1 MINQKELPKISIII
15 CVKNSVKTIEKAI
28 KSLLIQNYPN
38 LEFIVIDGCSNDG
51 TIEVINRYKEFINK
65 LIIEK
70 DSGSAEANNKGIRNA
85 SSDIIGF
92 LNADDFY
99 ESDILLKAGT
109 EFSLNPNLDIVSFRY
124 RVINEN
130 NDILKE
136 TTINEIAFDN
146 DLPKCLGINAK
157 FFKKSLFLKYG
168 YVIESDD
175 KNRNLISNDIEYMIR
190 FKIMGYEGKDIDWIG
205 YNYMSH
211 DNSLT
216 FNNSFE
222 NLIRLNED
230 MIFIAKIFI
239 NNQQLIK
246 NNLLWKK
253 IFIKWKIRHRY
264 RIIILNFKLKKFDRM
279 LKNLMIGFKENN
291 KIKFFLY
298 VVKRILKKKFY

>member
-1 MINQKELPKISIII
+1 MINPVELPKISIII

-28 KSLLIQNYPN
+28 KSLLCQNYLN
-38 LEFIVIDGCSNDG
+38 LEFIVIDGCSTDG
-51 TIEVINRYKEFINK
+51 TIEVINRYKKFITK

-70 DSGSAEANNKGIRNA
+70 DGGSSEANNKGIKNA

-99 ESDILLKAGT
+99 EPDILIKAGT
-109 EFSLNPNLDIVSFRY
+109 EFYLNPSLDIVSFRY

-130 NDILKE
+130 NGTLKE
-136 TTINEIAFDN
+136 ATIDEIVFDN

-157 FFKKSLFLKYG
+157 FFKKNLFLKYG
-168 YVIESDD
+168 YAIERDD

-190 FKIMGYEGKDIDWIG
+190 FKILGYEGKNIDWIG

-211 DNSLT
+211 NNSLT

-222 NLIRLNED
+222 NLIRLSED
-230 MIFIAKIFI
+230 MIFIAKMFI
-239 NNQQLIK
+239 NNEQLMK
-246 NNLLWKK
+246 DNLAWQK
-253 IFIKWKIRHRY
+253 IFVKWKIRYRY
-264 RIIILNFKLKKFDRM
+264 RIIILCFKLKKFH
-279 LKNLMIGFKENN
+279 KVIENLIIGFNENN

-298 VVKRILKKKFY
+298 VFKRILKKKFY